1 MTIERYLNN
10 VGENPFWGGNAGPPA
25 VANAVFQTELSEYIS
40 AYYSDYKLRK
50 AFKRSF
56 DEGGYGSLANR
67 VRGVCDIVYIAH
79 SYSYQ
84 TLWNTTNLE
93 YNPIEN
99 YRMIETE
106 NTKNSGNDTITKR
119 EDGYTDTENRSSYTD
134 DEMLGDTSLTD
145 KWGEMVQSGNNT
157 NQRAPFESQN
167 YQNYDKD
174 VTNSIRNAYED
185 VHTTVSVDNVYA
197 HGERSI
203 TRDVGA
209 RGGVDK
215 TDFGHV
221 IDRELERSGNIGVT
235 TSQQMIASERD
246 VARFNFLRIVA
257 NDIIKTLCVAYEG
270 VIV

>member
-10 VGENPFWGGNAGPPA
+10 VGENPFWGGNAGPPSI
-25 VANAVFQTELSEYIS
+25 ANTAFQTELSEYIS

-84 TLWNTTNLE
+84 TLWDTTTLE

-99 YRMIETE
+99 YRMTETE
-106 NTKNSGNDTITKR
+106 NTGNSGADTTTKR
-119 EDGYTDTENRSSYTD
+119 EDAYTDTETHSSYTD
-134 DEMLGDTSLTD
+134 DETLGDTSLTD
-145 KWGEMVQSGNNT
+145 RWGEVVQSGNNT

-167 YQNYDKD
+167 YLNYDKD
-174 VTNSIRNAYED
+174 TTSSNRNAYED
-185 VHTTVSVDNVYA
+185 VHTTTSVDNIYA
-197 HGERSI
+197 HGERNISHNM
-203 TRDVGA
+203 GK
-209 RGGVDK
+209 RGGSD
-215 TDFGHV
+215 TIEYGRV
-221 IDRELERSGNIGVT
+221 IDRKLERSGNIGVT
-235 TSQQMIASERD
+235 TSQQMIQSERD

-257 NDIIKTLCVAYEG
+257 NDIIQTLCVVYGG
-270 VIV
+270 VNV